1 MARKSK
7 YNHAMVNKSGYKIWS
22 AALYIRLSR
31 EDGDKDESDSVVNQ
45 RSLLTEYAKGL
56 EDVKVVDYF
65 TDDGW
70 SGTNF
75 QRPAFEK
82 MMENIKAGTINCV
95 IVKDL
100 SRFGRNYIEVG
111 NYIEQ
116 IFPFM
121 GIRFISVTDSLD
133 SIKMPGQMNTI
144 MVPFK
149 NLINDEYCRDISN
162 KVRSSLDNKRR
173 SGKFIGSFC
182 SYGYKKD
189 PEDKGHLIIDE
200 ETAPIVKRIYD
211 WFLEGF
217 GVITIAK
224 KLNDLGI
231 VSPAEYKRCQGEKYK
246 SPNTQIGGPKLWG
259 YSSVKRILTHRVYCG
274 DLIQGTMRT
283 TSYKVNTLKRVPE
296 DEWYITEN
304 AHEAIVPRETYEEV
318 QRIFQSD
325 TRVSPK
331 KGKLTLFAGF
341 VRCADCGRAMNRHT
355 NRHSYGTYE
364 YFVCSSYKK
373 VSHQI
378 CSRHT
383 MRVDKLEKA
392 VLEAIRVQ
400 VSLAVEI
407 DEVLDELEKAKK
419 GVVTQSSQFDA
430 LVSAKEAEIDRY
442 IRLKDGLY
450 DDWKCDILTK
460 EEYLSNKKRYQE
472 TIERLKNEIAALR
485 KDQEKRTEIV
495 SLRQN
500 DFVESFIKYRNIE
513 YLTRDVLLELV
524 DQILVH
530 EGGQI
535 TVQFRFRDE
544 LRHCKELLELNDKE
558 VQSGVS

>member
-7 YNHAMVNKSGYKIWS
+7 YNRAMSSEPGYKIWS

-45 RSLLTEYAKGL
+45 RSLLTEYAQTL
-56 EDVKVVDYF
+56 EDVEIVDYF

-75 QRPAFEK
+75 QRPAFEL
-82 MMENIKAGTINCV
+82 MMENIKAGKINCV

-173 SGKFIGSFC
+173 AGKFIGSFS

-189 PEDKGHLIIDE
+189 PDDKGHLIIDE
-200 ETAPIVKRIYD
+200 EVAPVIRKIYD
-211 WFLEGF
+211 WFLDGF

-231 VSPAEYKRCQGEKYK
+231 PSPAEYKRCHGEKYK
-246 SPNTQIGGPKLWG
+246 SPNTQVDGPKLWG

-283 TSYKVNTLKRVPE
+283 TSYKVNALKRVPE
-296 DEWYITEN
+296 DEWYIAKD
-304 AHEAIVPRETYEEV
+304 AHEAIVSRETYDEV

-355 NRHSYGTYE
+355 NKHSYGTYE

-373 VSHQI
+373 VSHNI

-383 MRVDKLEKA
+383 LRVDKLEKA
-392 VLEAIRVQ
+392 VLEAIRIQ
-400 VSLAVEI
+400 VSFAVEI
-407 DEVLDELEKAKK
+407 DEVLAELEKAKK
-419 GVVTQSSQFDA
+419 GAVTKSSQLDA
-430 LVSAKEAEIDRY
+430 LVLTKEAEIERFH
-442 IRLKDGLY
+442 RLKDGLY

-472 TIERLKNEIAALR
+472 AIEKLKHEIAALQE
-485 KDQEKRTEIV
+485 DQKKRTEIV

-530 EGGQI
+530 EGGKI

-544 LRHCKELLELNDKE
+544 LRRCKELLEMNHKE
-558 VQSGVS
+558 VQSEVS